1 MSRFGS
7 FLAVQAAL
15 LKGEVTCCQLVE
27 YYLDR
32 IQKTRHLNAYVE
44 IWEQEAMQKAR
55 ELDHRIKVD
64 SPNLGRLFG
73 AVLSIKDTICY
84 QGHYVTASSRIL
96 ENYLASYSATVVER
110 LMEEGAI
117 LIGRTN
123 CDQFGMGSSNEN
135 SIYGP
140 VRHPADDTRVSG
152 GSSGGAAVSVATDTC
167 LAAIGSDTGGS
178 VRQPAGFCGLWGFKP
193 SYGQISRHGLIA
205 YASSFD
211 QIGFI
216 GRNTEDL
223 SLLTS
228 ICSGPD
234 GLDAT
239 VSPQAKALNGSDRKR
254 SKLRLAYFSTAFQA
268 SGIEA
273 GVRAVLED
281 WMEDRVNDGH
291 CFEGVSFELLP
302 YAVPAY
308 YILTTAEASSNLSRY
323 DGVRYG
329 YRTGSSSSLKGLYQ
343 FTRSEG
349 FSKEVKRR
357 IMLGTYVLSSGY
369 YDAYYTKAQQVRR
382 LISDKLRAIL
392 EDYDAVILPVSPVTA
407 WKIGEKSADPTEMYL
422 SDIFTVLANLCG
434 SPAVAIPI
442 GVHPTNGMPIGIQ
455 LMGRSLE
462 DLELLEMAQQLYS

>member
-7 FLAVQAAL
+7 LLSVQAAL

-32 IQKTRHLNAYVE
+32 IQKTRHLNAYIE

-55 ELDHRIKVD
+55 ALDHRIKVD
-64 SPNLGRLFG
+64 SSNLGRLFG

-84 QGHYVTASSRIL
+84 KGHYVTASSRIL

-110 LMEEGAI
+110 LMDEGAI

-140 VRHPADDTRVSG
+140 VCHPADNTRVSG

-216 GRNTEDL
+216 GRSAEDL

-268 SGIEA
+268 SGIDE
-273 GVRAVLED
+273 GVRVVLES
-281 WMEDRVNDGH
+281 WMQDRLDDGH
-291 CFEGVSFELLP
+291 YFEGISFELLP

-308 YILTTAEASSNLSRY
+308 YILTTAEASTNLSRY

-329 YRTGSSSSLKGLYQ
+329 CRTDSSSSLKELYQ

-349 FSKEVKRR
+349 FSEEVKRR

-382 LISDKLRAIL
+382 LISERVKSIL
-392 EDYDAVILPVSPVTA
+392 EDYDAVVLPVSPVTA
-407 WKIGEKSADPTEMYL
+407 WKIGVKSADPTEMYL

-442 GVHPTNGMPIGIQ
+442 GLHPANGMPIGIQ
-455 LMGRSLE
+455 LMGRNLE